1 MSGRVQV
8 STVATWLGCAVS
20 MTVLIVFA
28 LRPALAQ
35 QKTAAL
41 ALANKGDI
49 SKIKES
55 QSDTRTRY
63 DATLTRIQQDL
74 VVVQAQQTD
83 LRETVKQN
91 DAKAQE
97 DRRHMLTMIQK
108 ILLNQNNG
116 R

>member
-1 MSGRVQV
+1 
-8 STVATWLGCAVS
+8 
-20 MTVLIVFA
+20 
-28 LRPALAQ
+28 
-35 QKTAAL
+35 
-41 ALANKGDI
+41 
-49 SKIKES
+49 
-55 QSDTRTRY
+55 
-63 DATLTRIQQDL
+63 L

-108 ILLNQNNG
+108 ILLNQNNE

>member
-1 MSGRVQV
+1 MPKRVQV
-8 STVATWLGCAVS
+8 SAVAKWLGCAVS
-20 MTVLIVFA
+20 LAALIVFA

-35 QKTAAL
+35 QKTATL
-41 ALANKGDI
+41 ALTNKEGI
-49 SKIKES
+49 SEIRKT
-55 QSDTRTRY
+55 QADTRARY
-63 DATLTRIQQDL
+63 GATLTRIQQDL

-116 R
+116 N